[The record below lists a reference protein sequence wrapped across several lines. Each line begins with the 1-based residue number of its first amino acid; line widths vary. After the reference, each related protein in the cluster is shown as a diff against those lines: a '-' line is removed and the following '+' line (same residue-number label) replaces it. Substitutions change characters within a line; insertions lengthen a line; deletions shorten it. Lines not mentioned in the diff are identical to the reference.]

1 MSVRDITVAP
11 MSDSVITLMS
21 DSVIAVYGRSMSRWT
36 PDARG
41 RLEKAALELY
51 NHQGFD
57 ATTAAEIATRAGV
70 TERTFYRHFADRRE
84 VLFPGG
90 NPLTDTLAGATATAP
105 APLPPLEVIIHALTE
120 AAPVFEE
127 RQDLVRQRQAV
138 IAANPELQEREL
150 AKLAAYASTL
160 AHALRERGLETTTA
174 ALAAEIGIAAFKV
187 AFERWVNDPDRHPLA
202 QHLQEA
208 LDTARHLTAPP
219 NMSPRPTT

>member
-1 MSVRDITVAP
+1 
-11 MSDSVITLMS
+11 
-21 DSVIAVYGRSMSRWT
+21 MSRWK

-57 ATTAAEIATRAGV
+57 ATTVAEIAARAGL
-70 TERTFYRHFADRRE
+70 TERTFYRHFADKRE

-90 NPLTDTLAGATATAP
+90 NPLAGTLADAAAAAP
-105 APLPPLEVIIHALTE
+105 RSLAPLEVISHALTE

-127 RQDLVRQRQAV
+127 RADLVRQRQAV

-150 AKLAAYASTL
+150 AKLAALVSAL
-160 AHALRERGLETTTA
+160 AHALRERGLETTVA

-187 AFERWVNDPDRHPLA
+187 AYERWVNDPGRLTLA
-202 QHLQEA
+202 EHIRET
-208 LDTARHLTAPP
+208 LDTARRLTAPAEP
-219 NMSPRPTT
+219 VARE